1 MLSIFRRHAA
11 DAATVAFAGVL
22 LSVAVFES
30 LGSSASKL
38 ALFAAV
44 AIVAEA
50 LQRPDDELLPDALEG
65 ERFTLTAP
73 IHFAVLLVAGPWV
86 ATAVAG
92 WSVIAVGPFR
102 GLAPMVMVRR
112 AAAFGASALA
122 GGAAFTLAGGSVG
135 HLTLPEDLLPA
146 AIAGLVYVTARTLFE
161 GLATQRP
168 ALPDLLTAVAGVGLG
183 IVLAFAALR
192 ELWLAIALVP
202 LLLLVERLYGTR
214 RRSPLR
220 DGDGARDLRE
230 HRRRARPFDLR
241 ATPCVSPATCKTW
254 RVGSACRAS
263 RCDVSG
269 GRAGCTTWARWPS
282 MPSSSP
288 SRES

>member
-11 DAATVAFAGVL
+11 DAATVAFAAVL
-22 LSVAVFES
+22 LCVAVFES

-50 LQRPDDELLPDALEG
+50 LQRPDDDLLPDALEG

-92 WSVIAVGPFR
+92 WSVIAVSPFR

-168 ALPDLLTAVAGVGLG
+168 ALPGPA
-183 IVLAFAALR
+183 
-192 ELWLAIALVP
+192 
-202 LLLLVERLYGTR
+202 YGG
-214 RRSPLR
+214 S
-220 DGDGARDLRE
+220 
-230 HRRRARPFDLR
+230 RRRARHRARLR
-241 ATPCVSPATCKTW
+241 RSP
-254 RVGSACRAS
+254 
-263 RCDVSG
+263 
-269 GRAGCTTWARWPS
+269 
-282 MPSSSP
+282 
-288 SRES
+288 